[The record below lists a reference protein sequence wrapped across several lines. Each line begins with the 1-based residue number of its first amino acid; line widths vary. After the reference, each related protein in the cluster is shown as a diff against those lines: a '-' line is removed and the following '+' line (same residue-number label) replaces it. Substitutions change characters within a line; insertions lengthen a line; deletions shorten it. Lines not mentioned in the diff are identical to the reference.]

1 MICPYCK
8 SELPDGSQFCSKC
21 GQTIAHQDNQNSA
34 SSTYWSAVE
43 KEVARDDKIRIDAE
57 NKIIAKQKKK
67 NRTVIVS
74 LITLAIIAIAIFYVV
89 SIYPKQQFNTADR
102 LLENGEYHEAMAI
115 YEKLGNY
122 KNASEQIAK
131 CQEGITEQQYLSGVS
146 EFQKENYEI
155 ALNIFEELG
164 NYKDCESLQYDC
176 NLQIAQSFVP
186 AYYWDFTSSLS
197 EKNGTASTPYGN
209 TAIVDVKNANIG
221 QAAYFD
227 GDGDYIECGRDINL
241 TEDFTLNFLL
251 CCQDVYKDYSAFFAK
266 FENNGGPYAFSINQG
281 HINCWITNEDGYHVE
296 IESIT
301 DIKNSEWYFISIV
314 KSDENFQLYINGRLD
329 SQDTITSVY
338 QGEDLVTIGR
348 QALMFPPEDQLQF
361 CGYIGE
367 IAIYE
372 NAFTDDE
379 ISALFAL
386 KKKILETDET
396 SNNIYDSE
404 EIDTRS
410 PFNQEY
416 WVIFTEGF
424 REDRVEASSINSSLA
439 QDSIYIIWDSA
450 LYLSDSSG
458 SDNCDQYY
466 LDENDEWC
474 QIGSYSRFTDNATHI
489 IASNLD
495 IYDINGNLVLPKCSY
510 VDIDWNKINSFR

>member
-1 MICPYCK
+1 M
-8 SELPDGSQFCSKC
+8 
-21 GQTIAHQDNQNSA
+21 
-34 SSTYWSAVE
+34 
-43 KEVARDDKIRIDAE
+43 
-57 NKIIAKQKKK
+57 
-67 NRTVIVS
+67 
-74 LITLAIIAIAIFYVV
+74 
-89 SIYPKQQFNTADR
+89 
-102 LLENGEYHEAMAI
+102 
-115 YEKLGNY
+115 
-122 KNASEQIAK
+122 
-131 CQEGITEQQYLSGVS
+131 
-146 EFQKENYEI
+146 
-155 ALNIFEELG
+155 
-164 NYKDCESLQYDC
+164 
-176 NLQIAQSFVP
+176 
-186 AYYWDFTSSLS
+186 
-197 EKNGTASTPYGN
+197 
-209 TAIVDVKNANIG
+209 
-221 QAAYFD
+221 
-227 GDGDYIECGRDINL
+227 
-241 TEDFTLNFLL
+241 
-251 CCQDVYKDYSAFFAK
+251 
-266 FENNGGPYAFSINQG
+266 
-281 HINCWITNEDGYHVE
+281 
-296 IESIT
+296 
-301 DIKNSEWYFISIV
+301 
-314 KSDENFQLYINGRLD
+314 
-329 SQDTITSVY
+329 
-338 QGEDLVTIGR
+338 VTIGR

-379 ISALFAL
+379 ISTFFAL

-450 LYLSDSSG
+450 LYLNDSSG

-510 VDIDWNKINSFR
+510 DDIDWNKINSFR